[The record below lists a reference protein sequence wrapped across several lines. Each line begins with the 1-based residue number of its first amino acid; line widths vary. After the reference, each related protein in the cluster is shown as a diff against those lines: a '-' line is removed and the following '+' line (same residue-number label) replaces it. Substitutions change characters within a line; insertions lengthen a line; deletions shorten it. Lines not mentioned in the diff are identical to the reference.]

1 MSHETGLWDRL
12 VNSKWPHSMP
22 IPNEKEAIAGAKR
35 LYKKAMG
42 RPWRG
47 AVKVTSGNRHTWV
60 RRGTL
65 VVNPNEVR
73 WNGSGGWA
81 EIVHSIS
88 HYAHWRL
95 NPKDAPH
102 SSKQSY
108 IERDLTDYVIAQ
120 GWLEGKLKRP
130 KHDAS
135 KKDIV
140 SERYQ
145 RILARETIWE
155 KKFKRAKNALAKARR
170 ERRAYE
176 ARHGERIVP

>member
-1 MSHETGLWDRL
+1 MSHEKGLYGRL
-12 VNSKWPHSMP
+12 VNSKWPRSMP
-22 IPNEKEAIAGAKR
+22 VPSEQEAIAGAKR
-35 LYKKAMG
+35 LYRKAMG

-47 AVKVTSGNRHTWV
+47 GVKVTSGNRHTWV

-65 VVNPNEVR
+65 FVNPNVA
-73 WNGSGGWA
+73 GLALGGWA

-88 HYAHWRL
+88 HYAHRRL
-95 NPKDAPH
+95 NPNDAPH

-135 KKDIV
+135 KRDIV

-145 RILARETIWE
+145 RILARETIWD